1 MPRKPKKPCRYPG
14 CPKLTE
20 GRYCEQHQKQM
31 HHEYNT
37 RERDK
42 EARNFYSSTPWRR
55 LRQAKLEQQPLCEEC
70 QRNGR
75 ITAATM
81 VDHITPIKQGG
92 AALNMAN
99 LQSLC
104 WSCHSRKSVE
114 EGSRYGKWKEG
125 KQWKQW

>member
-14 CPKLTE
+14 CPKLTD

-42 EARNFYSSTPWRR
+42 EARNFYSSTPWRK
-55 LRQAKLEQQPLCEEC
+55 LRQAKLWQQPLCEEC

-75 ITAATM
+75 ITPATM

-92 AALNMAN
+92 AALCMAN

-104 WSCHSRKSVE
+104 WSCHSRKSIE
-114 EGSRYGKWKEG
+114 EGSRFGK
-125 KQWKQW
+125 